1 MPRFAWFAAVMLVV
15 TGCGQVPGLAV
26 AQAPRRPAPQA
37 PPQQPQQQASPFEDL
52 AKAHPELRPQI
63 NALEARL
70 RRLDDLQDRALAAAL
85 WNDVKDKT
93 MDQVR
98 ILNKT
103 WREQPKLFL
112 ENWDRM
118 LAQVENKTAEA
129 LQALAAQLPPD
140 MADKPPSGT

>member
-1 MPRFAWFAAVMLVV
+1 MPRIAWLAAVLFAG
-15 TGCGQVPGLAV
+15 TGCAQVPGTIEAPASREPWRAV
-26 AQAPRRPAPQA
+26 AQ
-37 PPQQPQQQASPFEDL
+37 

-63 NALEARL
+63 SELEARL
-70 RRLDDLQDRALAAAL
+70 RRLNELQGGALAAAM

-112 ENWDRM
+112 ENWDKM

-129 LQALAAQLPPD
+129 LQSLAAQLPVD
-140 MADKPPSGT
+140 MGDKPPSGM